1 MFFELKNL
9 YRFFKL
15 RKSEKEIVFYAEHA
29 GYYPSFEGILKELD
43 LQTDKKICYITSDIN
58 DPILKNN
65 NPKINSFYIKKFLS
79 VFMVLVNC
87 KVFVMT
93 LTDLNQFHLKRS
105 INDVKYIYVFH
116 ALVSSHMMYRQG
128 AFDHYDTIL
137 CVGPHHEKEIRKRE
151 KDLNL
156 KPKKL
161 IQAGYY
167 RLERISDNYKNL
179 NSTII
184 VVPKTDGKSILVAPS
199 WGEQNIIES
208 CGIEIVQKLLD
219 LNYKVTLRPHPEITR
234 RKPELLKKYF
244 DKFASNKNFTLETNV
259 AGDES
264 MLKADLLI
272 TDLSGIAL
280 EYAFGTKRPVLFI
293 DLPKKI
299 QNKNYKDLGIE
310 PFELSIR
317 NQIGILIKQSE
328 LNNLGEIVKN
338 LISQKDFYKEKIEEI
353 TKRSVYEFGNSS
365 KVGAKVIL
373 GFLK

>member
-1 MFFELKNL
+1 MFLELKNL
-9 YRFFKL
+9 LRFFKL
-15 RKSEKEIVFYAEHA
+15 RKSEKEIVFYAEHG

-43 LQTDKKICYITSDIN
+43 VQSDKKICYITSDIN
-58 DPILKNN
+58 DPILKND

-79 VFMVLVNC
+79 IFMVLVNC

-116 ALVSSHMMYRQG
+116 AIVSSHMMYRQG
-128 AFDHYDTIL
+128 AFDYYDTIL

-161 IQAGYY
+161 IQGGYY

-208 CGIEIVQKLLD
+208 CGVEIVQKLLD
-219 LNYKVTLRPHPEITR
+219 LDYKVTLRPHPEITK
-234 RKPELLKKYF
+234 RKPELLKKYS
-244 DKFASNKNFTLETNV
+244 DKFVSNKNFTLETNV

-299 QNKNYKDLGIE
+299 QNKNYLDLGIE
-310 PFELSIR
+310 PLELSIR

-338 LISQKDFYKEKIEEI
+338 LISQKDFYKEKIEKIKEQ
-353 TKRSVYEFGNSS
+353 SVYEFGNSS
-365 KVGAKVIL
+365 RVGAQAIL
-373 GFLK
+373 DILK